1 MKKLNIINPCS
12 DVSREYIYFLIKTI
26 MSDNFSAKKNQYVI
40 PSLLNA
46 CSGFIIENIYN
57 LNAQNNPVIIL
68 KLLKEQH
75 EVFNKISYL
84 SFYKWFNKFVKNLEK
99 NKSCCNDYLEFFQ
112 KNNSIKK
119 LIDQNESVV
128 MNSDDEVNRIIDV
141 TPKTA
146 STDRIADMLVVRPAL
161 NDAVAVLDLPEKID
175 PYQDLLKIGVPAP
188 KLPLTP
194 LTTDD
199 PKFPFYF
206 REGDEVTGL
215 FYDANGIIFDK
226 FTSNEES
233 KMLPVTK
240 NLKFV
245 LELEGENIC
254 WNYDY
259 QQFSSIFTKTY
270 TSSDLLEFYRT
281 KNRSYIMSNS
291 DCFHKI

>member
-1 MKKLNIINPCS
+1 
-12 DVSREYIYFLIKTI
+12 
-26 MSDNFSAKKNQYVI
+26 
-40 PSLLNA
+40 
-46 CSGFIIENIYN
+46 
-57 LNAQNNPVIIL
+57 
-68 KLLKEQH
+68 
-75 EVFNKISYL
+75 
-84 SFYKWFNKFVKNLEK
+84 
-99 NKSCCNDYLEFFQ
+99 
-112 KNNSIKK
+112 
-119 LIDQNESVV
+119 

-194 LTTDD
+194 LTIDD

-259 QQFSSIFTKTY
+259 QQF
-270 TSSDLLEFYRT
+270 
-281 KNRSYIMSNS
+281 
-291 DCFHKI
+291 

>member
-1 MKKLNIINPCS
+1 M
-12 DVSREYIYFLIKTI
+12 V
-26 MSDNFSAKKNQYVI
+26 
-40 PSLLNA
+40 LNA
-46 CSGFIIENIYN
+46 CSQHIANIIFTSNKKLKIVNILELLRTEHDVFKKLSYRNFRHWYNDFIKNYDEY
-57 LNAQNNPVIIL
+57 Q
-68 KLLKEQH
+68 K
-75 EVFNKISYL
+75 SYL
-84 SFYKWFNKFVKNLEK
+84 ANA
-99 NKSCCNDYLEFFQ
+99 EFFQ
-112 KNNSIKK
+112 KANEYAKSIKIMRVDAENK
-119 LIDQNESVV
+119 L
-128 MNSDDEVNRIIDV
+128 NRIIDV

-146 STDRIADMLVVRPAL
+146 STDRIADMSVVRPAL

-194 LTTDD
+194 LTIDD